1 MTKRI
6 MKALE
11 KLLVKKWPQIF
22 DGMNRLGLDLI
33 FLVILG
39 YIYFASSED
48 FFIPFFSYLRPNF
61 QTCLSKNDI
70 LVCGSKLKNV
80 YKFV

>member
-6 MKALE
+6 MKAKE

-22 DGMNRLGLDLI
+22 DGMNRLGLNFM

-39 YIYFASSED
+39 YIYLASSED
-48 FFIPFFSYLRPNF
+48 IFIPFSVIRDQIFKHF
-61 QTCLSKNDI
+61 CLKI
-70 LVCGSKLKNV
+70 T
-80 YKFV
+80 F